1 LDNAGGSGKC
11 GREAQKKALK
21 AEFPQLPPQKK
32 AILSLVCLKYKQK
45 KIVTLFG
52 LKYKQWLTISI
63 IFDAI
68 IP

>member
-1 LDNAGGSGKC
+1 MWQRST
-11 GREAQKKALK
+11 KKALK
-21 AEFPQLPPQKK
+21 AEFPQPAPQKK
-32 AILSLVCLKYKQK
+32 LYSLWFVSNISKK

-63 IFDAI
+63 IIYAI

>member
-1 LDNAGGSGKC
+1 M
-11 GREAQKKALK
+11 REAQGNVGEKHRKRHLKLNSLNYPHKKKLY
-21 AEFPQLPPQKK
+21 
-32 AILSLVCLKYKQK
+32 SLWFVSNISKK

>member
-1 LDNAGGSGKC
+1 MWQRST
-11 GREAQKKALK
+11 KKALK
-21 AEFPQLPPQKK
+21 AEFPQPAPQKK

-63 IFDAI
+63 IIYAI